1 MIDFQVR
8 KSLEGPNGLLN
19 LDLNIQIEAGDLVT
33 LYGASGAGK
42 TSALRI
48 LAGLMQASSG
58 RIVVDGSIWLD
69 TSNKI
74 DMKPQERQVG
84 FVFQDYALFPHLT
97 ALQNLEF
104 ASTDGTNKSQIAE
117 LVEIMELEKI
127 QNRKPA
133 TLSGGQRQ
141 RLALAR
147 SIVQRP
153 KILLLDEPLAALDI
167 TMRLKIQTYLKKVHE
182 RYNLTTI
189 LVSHD
194 IGEIHK
200 LSNRVYVLEE
210 GQVVKYGTP
219 TEVFFNQRLSGK
231 FKFKGNVL
239 KIEKEDVVFVVTVLI
254 HNEMVKV
261 IAQESEI
268 KNLNVGDAVL
278 VASKAFNPIIQKIK

>member
-1 MIDFQVR
+1 MIAFQVR

-48 LAGLMQASSG
+48 LAGLMKANSG

-104 ASTDGTNKSQIAE
+104 ASTDSTNKSQIAE

-210 GQVVKYGTP
+210 GKVVKQGTP
-219 TEVFFNQRLSGK
+219 TEVFFNQKLSGK

-239 KIEKEDVVFVVTVLI
+239 KIEKEDVVYVVTVLI

-268 KNLNVGDAVL
+268 KNLNVGDVVL

>member
-48 LAGLMQASSG
+48 LAGLMKANSG

-104 ASTDGTNKSQIAE
+104 ASADGTNKSQIAE

-147 SIVQRP
+147 AIVQRP

-167 TMRLKIQTYLKKVHE
+167 AMRLKIQTYLKKVHE

-200 LSNRVYVLEE
+200 LSNRVYVLED
-210 GQVVKYGTP
+210 GKVVKQGTP
-219 TEVFFNQRLSGK
+219 TEVFFNQKLSGK

-239 KIEKEDVVFVVTVLI
+239 KIEKEDVVYVVTVLI

>member
-48 LAGLMQASSG
+48 LAGLMKANSG

-147 SIVQRP
+147 AIVQRP
-153 KILLLDEPLAALDI
+153 KILLLDEPLAALDM

-210 GQVVKYGTP
+210 GKVVKQGTP
-219 TEVFFNQRLSGK
+219 TEVFFNQKLSGK

-239 KIEKEDVVFVVTVLI
+239 KIEKEDVVYVVTVLI

>member
-48 LAGLMQASSG
+48 LAGLMKANSG

-74 DMKPQERQVG
+74 DMKPRERQVG

-104 ASTDGTNKSQIAE
+104 ASTDGTNNSQIAE
-117 LVEIMELEKI
+117 LVETMELEKI

-147 SIVQRP
+147 AIVQRP

-210 GQVVKYGTP
+210 GKVVKQGTP
-219 TEVFFNQRLSGK
+219 TEVFFNQKLSGK

-239 KIEKEDVVFVVTVLI
+239 KIEKEDVVYVVTVLI